1 MTHAYRRWSIREAA
15 VAAMAVT
22 LVSVG
27 GLASAATVYSSVGN
41 GESGF
46 GGVLGTGT
54 ISIDSETDGSLDF
67 TFTKGTGGDLNDAVV
82 IYLQAGSAQGFTSTA
97 NFDDDG
103 DPLRQAISGFDG
115 TNRSILN
122 FNGTS
127 GLSPNY
133 AIAFDQTFGGLW
145 QLVENGGPNSLPF
158 VTSVNLTPTGTTTSA
173 TYTFSLNASNIG
185 LTPGSGESFS
195 FVATYLNSGNV
206 FRSNEAFGGG
216 FDGTNPGNSTVTMS
230 NAQVVQTVP
239 EPGVL
244 FLAAAIPAAISFRC
258 FASRR
263 RRQS

>member
-1 MTHAYRRWSIREAA
+1 MARTYRTRSIWEGAITAA
-15 VAAMAVT
+15 AVT
-22 LVSVG
+22 LVSAA

-54 ISIDSETDGSLDF
+54 ISIDNEADGSLDF
-67 TFTKGTGGDLNDAVV
+67 TFTKGTGNLDDAVV
-82 IYLQAGSAQGFTSTA
+82 IYLEAGADQGFTSTA
-97 NFDDDG
+97 NFG
-103 DPLRQAISGFDG
+103 DTNSPLSKAISGFDG

-133 AIAFDQTFGGLW
+133 AIAFDQGFGGLW
-145 QLVENGGPNSLPF
+145 RLANGGPLSLQF
-158 VTSVNLTPTGTTTSA
+158 VTSVSLTPTGATSP

-195 FVATYLNSGNV
+195 FVATYLDSDNV
-206 FRSNEAFGGG
+206 SRSNEAFGSGFGG
-216 FDGTNPGNSTVTMS
+216 SNPGYTTVTMS

-244 FLAAAIPAAISFRC
+244 FLLAAAIPGAISFRC
-258 FASRR
+258 FAARR
-263 RRQS
+263 RRQG

>member
-1 MTHAYRRWSIREAA
+1 MAYAYRRWSIRNAA
-15 VAAMAVT
+15 VAAAAVA
-22 LVSVG
+22 LVSAAG
-27 GLASAATVYSSVGN
+27 IASAATVYSSVGN

-67 TFTKGTGGDLNDAVV
+67 TFTKGTGGLFDAVV
-82 IYLQAGSAQGFTSTA
+82 IYLEAGSAQGYTSTA
-97 NFDDDG
+97 NFDDDA

-145 QLVENGGPNSLPF
+145 QLVENGGANSLPF
-158 VTSVNLTPTGTTTSA
+158 VTSVNLTPTGTTTSS
-173 TYTFSLNASNIG
+173 TYTFSLNASDIG

-216 FDGTNPGNSTVTMS
+216 FGASNPGYTTVTMS

-258 FASRR
+258 FAARR
-263 RRQS
+263 RRQN

>member
-1 MTHAYRRWSIREAA
+1 MAYAYRRWSIRNAA
-15 VAAMAVT
+15 VAAAAVA
-22 LVSVG
+22 LVSAAG
-27 GLASAATVYSSVGN
+27 IASAATVYSSVGN

-67 TFTKGTGGDLNDAVV
+67 TFTKGTGGLFDAVV
-82 IYLQAGSAQGFTSTA
+82 IYLEAGSAQGYTSTA

-145 QLVENGGPNSLPF
+145 QLVENGGANSLPF
-158 VTSVNLTPTGTTTSA
+158 VTSVNLTPTGTTTSS
-173 TYTFSLNASNIG
+173 TYTFSLNASDIG

-216 FDGTNPGNSTVTMS
+216 FGASNPGYTTVTMS

-258 FASRR
+258 FAARR
-263 RRQS
+263 RRQN

>member
-1 MTHAYRRWSIREAA
+1 MAYAYRRWSIRNAA
-15 VAAMAVT
+15 VAAAAVA
-22 LVSVG
+22 LVSAAG
-27 GLASAATVYSSVGN
+27 IASAATVYSSVGN

-67 TFTKGTGGDLNDAVV
+67 TFTKGTGGLFDAVV
-82 IYLQAGSAQGFTSTA
+82 IYLEAGSAQGYTSTA

-115 TNRSILN
+115 TNRSVLN

-145 QLVENGGPNSLPF
+145 QLVENGGANSLPF
-158 VTSVNLTPTGTTTSA
+158 VTSVNLTPTGTTTSS
-173 TYTFSLNASNIG
+173 TYTFSLNASDIG

-216 FDGTNPGNSTVTMS
+216 FGASNPGYTTVTMS

-239 EPGVL
+239 EPGVF

-258 FASRR
+258 FAARR
-263 RRQS
+263 RRQN

>member
-1 MTHAYRRWSIREAA
+1 MAYAYRRWSIRNAA
-15 VAAMAVT
+15 VAAAAVA
-22 LVSVG
+22 LVSAAG
-27 GLASAATVYSSVGN
+27 IASAATVYSSVGN

-67 TFTKGTGGDLNDAVV
+67 TFTKGTGGLFDAVV
-82 IYLQAGSAQGFTSTA
+82 IYLEAGSAQGYTSTA

-145 QLVENGGPNSLPF
+145 QLVENGGANSLPF
-158 VTSVNLTPTGTTTSA
+158 VTSVNLTPTGTTTSS
-173 TYTFSLNASNIG
+173 TYTFSLNASDIG

-216 FDGTNPGNSTVTMS
+216 FGASNPGYTTVTMS

-239 EPGVL
+239 EPGVF

-258 FASRR
+258 FAARR
-263 RRQS
+263 RRQN